1 MLRLIGSHYHFRRAV
16 PVAVQARLGRTEI
29 SLSLQTQS
37 KLVARERAA
46 ALYART
52 GALFEKAKT
61 METDLSRE
69 DLIALLTEQGKI
81 IAEQEELL
89 TLADDAFRAEKR
101 ALQADHAMTLMNQV
115 QKEGAFISF
124 ATDSLKALE
133 ARLQSMMQKVFTDSA
148 VSKKEKDMLRE
159 QIKSLSTLIV
169 DLGKHRPAGLTE
181 APAGSPVENERPQ
194 ARKPTSPPLSVMAEK
209 FVFADKDKSED
220 TKKATRKTVTLF
232 IEAFGDMP
240 VKQIT
245 GTVAGEFFDL
255 LSDLP
260 ATHGKGRTGLPI
272 REAVAQ
278 ARERGQETVSG
289 KTVKNHFS
297 RLSALWM
304 HLVQREMADRNP
316 WAGWDFNITKKIV
329 RRGWTDDELTR
340 LAHTPW
346 NGTSVSRATWAGII
360 SVGMFTGMRL
370 GEICNLRKQDIEIIE
385 GVPCFHVRPHAED
398 NWSPKTSAGTR
409 IIPIHSHLLTMEGL
423 NLLRETGEHY
433 LFPDLTVS
441 STGERGDNFARAF
454 SKHKKRIGI
463 PEDVTFH
470 SFRHTVSTR
479 LRNQEAHIREL
490 WIDTVLGHEASH
502 KSQGTINYTSGID
515 VANLQEVVEALNY
528 PPECIMPF

>member
-16 PVAVQARLGRTEI
+16 PVAVQARLSRTEI

-61 METDLSRE
+61 MATDLSRE
-69 DLIALLTEQGKI
+69 EMIALLTEQSKI

-101 ALQADHAMTLMNQV
+101 ALQADHAMTMMDQV

-133 ARLQSMMQKVFTDSA
+133 TRLQAMMQKVFTDRA

-159 QIKSLSTLIV
+159 QIEILSALIV
-169 DLGKHRPAGLTE
+169 DMGRHRPAVPGGGDNE
-181 APAGSPVENERPQ
+181 NPAGDAEAK

-209 FVFADKDKSED
+209 FVFADMDKSED
-220 TKKATRKTVTLF
+220 TRKATRKTVTLF
-232 IEAFGDMP
+232 IEAFGDIP

-245 GTVAGEFFDL
+245 GAVAGKFFDL

-260 ATHGKGRTGLPI
+260 ATHGKGRSGLPI
-272 REAVAQ
+272 REAVVQ

-304 HLVQREMADRNP
+304 HLVQRDMADRNP
-316 WAGWDFNITKKIV
+316 WAGWNFDITKKIV
-329 RRGWTDDELTR
+329 RRGWTDDEMTR
-340 LAHTPW
+340 LAHSPW
-346 NGTSVSRATWAGII
+346 KGTSVSRRSWAGII
-360 SVGMFTGMRL
+360 SGACSQGCVWARSAISGVRTSKLSTEFPASMSARIRKTAGHPRRQRANGSSPFTRTCSSCRGSTCSVIPESTTCSL
-370 GEICNLRKQDIEIIE
+370 
-385 GVPCFHVRPHAED
+385 
-398 NWSPKTSAGTR
+398 TSR
-409 IIPIHSHLLTMEGL
+409 SHLRVSVVTT
-423 NLLRETGEHY
+423 LRG
-433 LFPDLTVS
+433 PS
-441 STGERGDNFARAF
+441 R
-454 SKHKKRIGI
+454 
-463 PEDVTFH
+463 
-470 SFRHTVSTR
+470 STR
-479 LRNQEAHIREL
+479 S
-490 WIDTVLGHEASH
+490 GSAS
-502 KSQGTINYTSGID
+502 
-515 VANLQEVVEALNY
+515 
-528 PPECIMPF
+528 PRM

>member
-61 METDLSRE
+61 METGLSRK
-69 DLIALLTEQGKI
+69 DLIALLTEQGKKI

-101 ALQADHAMTLMNQV
+101 ALQADHTMTLMDQV

-124 ATDSLKALE
+124 ATDSLKTLE
-133 ARLQSMMQKVFTDSA
+133 VRLQSMMQKVFTDNA

-169 DLGKHRPAGLTE
+169 DLGKHRPASLTE
-181 APAGSPVENERPQ
+181 APAGSAIEDEQPK

-209 FVFADKDKSED
+209 FVFSDKDKSEG
-220 TKKATRKTVTLF
+220 TKKATRKTVALF

-260 ATHGKGRTGLPI
+260 STHGKGRTGLPI

-316 WAGWDFNITKKIV
+316 WAG
-329 RRGWTDDELTR
+329 
-340 LAHTPW
+340 
-346 NGTSVSRATWAGII
+346 
-360 SVGMFTGMRL
+360 
-370 GEICNLRKQDIEIIE
+370 
-385 GVPCFHVRPHAED
+385 
-398 NWSPKTSAGTR
+398 
-409 IIPIHSHLLTMEGL
+409 
-423 NLLRETGEHY
+423 
-433 LFPDLTVS
+433 
-441 STGERGDNFARAF
+441 
-454 SKHKKRIGI
+454 
-463 PEDVTFH
+463 
-470 SFRHTVSTR
+470 
-479 LRNQEAHIREL
+479 
-490 WIDTVLGHEASH
+490 
-502 KSQGTINYTSGID
+502 
-515 VANLQEVVEALNY
+515 
-528 PPECIMPF
+528 